1 MSKKGSALMQVM
13 VIGLIIATFSVMI
26 LRYAITRSANL
37 TRTTRILSSQ
47 ISADS
52 CLDQYMALIATSEL
66 SGEPICE
73 YDSECILIER
83 PSAEPYMRTAPMDG
97 RLATDVDGSLMV
109 ITTFTV
115 IGR

>member
-47 ISADS
+47 ISAES
-52 CLDQYMALIATSEL
+52 CLDQYMAFMATAEL
-66 SGEPICE
+66 SGEPPCSLNMDCLLI
-73 YDSECILIER
+73 YGSSEL
-83 PSAEPYMRTAPMDG
+83 PNMATSPMAA
-97 RLATDVDGSLMV
+97 RLATDVDNSLMV

-115 IGR
+115 NSR